1 MVDEAIEPQDETEKE
16 FQNLMFDVKYDKE
29 KFNDPET
36 IGLLMYRLSKQRKQ
50 TNHLFSEILD
60 KLGKMEKKFEAKG
73 VKTVTER
80 EERIDK
86 AMLSDVDR
94 KIYRYME
101 NSDKVD
107 AEEIKE
113 YLGYKGK
120 NAASARLNSLY
131 KKGYLDKE
139 RVGKRVLYWAKGT

>member
-1 MVDEAIEPQDETEKE
+1 MTDESIEPQDETEKE

-50 TNHLFSEILD
+50 TNHLFSKILD
-60 KLGKMEKKFEAKG
+60 KLSNMEEQFESKS
-73 VKTVTER
+73 VNTVTKR
-80 EERIDK
+80 EERLNK
-86 AMLSDVDR
+86 EMLSDVDR
-94 KIYRYME
+94 KIYKYME
-101 NSDKVD
+101 DSDKVD
-107 AEEIKE
+107 AEEIKK